1 MPHWK
6 STPGLGA
13 GDPGPGQSGQ
23 ASRAAASAGS
33 SGSRRGDLDWVRG
46 IGVLVMIEAHV
57 VDSWTAAPDR
67 FSKAFA
73 WAMVVGGFG
82 APLFLLLAG
91 VAVSLSAGS
100 KARRLGD
107 TRAAC
112 LAVMRRGLE
121 IFLLAFVFRIQAWI
135 LGWSSPRFLLRVDIL
150 NVMGPAI
157 VMSAALWGMRAT
169 FRGRV
174 VVFMIA
180 TLATTLLTPIVRLST
195 MVGRLPDPIE
205 AYLRPVGSLTSF
217 SFFPWAG
224 FVFAGALLGVL
235 LDGVRSD
242 PASQAWSSTEG
253 RLNLAFLSGGVLLAV
268 LAYGASFQPTPYARS
283 DFWTSSPAFF
293 FLRLGLL
300 IAVIG
305 ISYAWEKRPAGKER
319 WSPLQQ
325 LGRTSLF
332 IYWIHVEMVYGL
344 LSLPLHHA
352 LTLRQTW
359 LALALFS
366 LFMLFCSIGKDRL
379 VARRETRRE
388 SQPRS
393 LPPVLPSSL

>member
-6 STPGLGA
+6 PTPGLGT

-23 ASRAAASAGS
+23 ASRAAAAAGS
-33 SGSRRGDLDWVRG
+33 SGSRRGYLEWVRG
-46 IGVLVMIEAHV
+46 IAVLVMIEAHV

-67 FSKAFA
+67 FSKAFS

-91 VAVSLSAGS
+91 VAGSLSAGS

-107 TRAAC
+107 PRAAS
-112 LAVMRRGLE
+112 LAVIRRGLE
-121 IFLLAFVFRIQAWI
+121 IFLLAFVFRFQAWI

-157 VMSAALWGMRAT
+157 VMSAALWGMRTT

-174 VVFMIA
+174 GVFLIA
-180 TLATTLLTPIVRLST
+180 TLATTFLTPIVRLSMT
-195 MVGRLPDPIE
+195 IGRLPDPIE
-205 AYLRPVGSLTSF
+205 AYLRPVGALTSF
-217 SFFPWAG
+217 SLFPWAG

-235 LDGVRSD
+235 LDAVRPD
-242 PASQAWSSTEG
+242 PASRAWSSTEG
-253 RLNLAFLSGGVLLAV
+253 RLNLAFLSGGVGLAV
-268 LAYGASFQPTPYARS
+268 LAYGASFLPTAYARS
-283 DFWTSSPAFF
+283 EFWTSSPAFF

-300 IAVIG
+300 VAVIG
-305 ISYAWEKRPAGKER
+305 ISYVWERRPAGRER
-319 WSPLQQ
+319 WSPLRQ

-359 LALALFS
+359 FALALFS

-379 VARRETRRE
+379 AARRETRRE
-388 SQPRS
+388 TQSKS